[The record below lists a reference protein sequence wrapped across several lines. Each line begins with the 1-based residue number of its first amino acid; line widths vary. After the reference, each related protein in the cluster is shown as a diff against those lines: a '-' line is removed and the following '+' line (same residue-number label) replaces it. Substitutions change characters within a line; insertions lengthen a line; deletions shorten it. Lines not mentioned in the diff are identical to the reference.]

1 MEKRGA
7 NKILPRITAF
17 TADWSTRWLPRR
29 ATQTTRTA
37 GLEDPYYSDIANRR
51 SSADTFFRHLADALR
66 KKVVRAARKVVRAH
80 LSTNLTS
87 IPSARLSVSIRGLVL
102 PTILGGYAALPDAA
116 LLVVGAGKFLSL
128 PLPSFVA

>member
-17 TADWSTRWLPRR
+17 TAITADWSTRWLPRR

-51 SSADTFFRHLADALR
+51 SSADTFFRHLAEEKGCASR
-66 KKVVRAARKVVRAH
+66 PKGCA
-80 LSTNLTS
+80 S
-87 IPSARLSVSIRGLVL
+87 IPLLSCFCPGKNL
-102 PTILGGYAALPDAA
+102 P
-116 LLVVGAGKFLSL
+116 GAGR
-128 PLPSFVA
+128 